1 VNAFQQ
7 VTLLALREEGTHL
20 PTAAHEFAHTIL
32 DMPTVNAPGRH
43 TTRPGPAQTAFQAAH
58 AADAEAICEA
68 VTRPTMR
75 FVPVKSAEQQS
86 VLVLHRTRD
95 LLIRQRIMLANSL
108 GAHCAEFGLVV
119 AQGMAKL
126 AELLA
131 QIADH
136 ADTRIPPLAGGPRI
150 RSGYALGLAQ
160 GSDCLPR
167 VPAS

>member
-1 VNAFQQ
+1 M
-7 VTLLALREEGTHL
+7 G
-20 PTAAHEFAHTIL
+20 
-32 DMPTVNAPGRH
+32 
-43 TTRPGPAQTAFQAAH
+43 
-58 AADAEAICEA
+58 
-68 VTRPTMR
+68 

-136 ADTRIPPLAGGPRI
+136 ADTRIPPLARSSLLVLAQQAAGSAAQDR
-150 RSGYALGLAQ
+150 RSG
-160 GSDCLPR
+160 
-167 VPAS
+167 ASPLL